1 MPWRYRPEQES
12 KMQLVRVTDTNFV
25 RDIHSRALLPV
36 DDTEKN
42 EYYAKLR
49 LVKMQKEEL
58 NKVKSEIDCIK
69 SDMCEIKSL
78 LQQLLIKG

>member
-1 MPWRYRPEQES
+1 VHWLYQQEQEF
-12 KMQLVRVTDTNFV
+12 KMELVRVTGTNFV
-25 RDIHSRALLPV
+25 RDINSRAILPT
-36 DDTEKN
+36 DNTEKN

-49 LVKMQKEEL
+49 LAKMQKDEI

-69 SDMCEIKSL
+69 TDMTEIKSL

>member
-1 MPWRYRPEQES
+1 MD
-12 KMQLVRVTDTNFV
+12 LVRVTGTNFV
-25 RDIHSRALLPV
+25 RDINSRAILPT
-36 DDTEKN
+36 DNTEKN

-49 LVKMQKEEL
+49 LVKMQKDEI
-58 NKVKSEIDCIK
+58 NKVRSEIDCIK

>member
-1 MPWRYRPEQES
+1 ME
-12 KMQLVRVTDTNFV
+12 LVRVTGTNFV
-25 RDIHSRALLPV
+25 RDINSRAILPT
-36 DDTEKN
+36 DNTEKN

-49 LVKMQKEEL
+49 LAKMQKDEI

-69 SDMCEIKSL
+69 TDMTEIKSL

>member
-1 MPWRYRPEQES
+1 
-12 KMQLVRVTDTNFV
+12 MQLVKVTNTNFV
-25 RDIHSRALLPV
+25 RDIESRALMPT
-36 DDTEKN
+36 DNTEKN

-49 LVKMQKEEL
+49 LVKIQKDEI

-69 SDMCEIKSL
+69 LDMCEIKSL

>member
-1 MPWRYRPEQES
+1 
-12 KMQLVRVTDTNFV
+12 MQLVKVTNTNFV
-25 RDIHSRALLPV
+25 RDIESRALMPT
-36 DDTEKN
+36 DNTEKN

-49 LVKMQKEEL
+49 LVKMQKDEI

>member
-1 MPWRYRPEQES
+1 MD
-12 KMQLVRVTDTNFV
+12 LVRVTGTNFV
-25 RDIHSRALLPV
+25 RDTRSRALMST
-36 DDTEKN
+36 DNTEKN

-49 LVKMQKEEL
+49 LAKMQKDEI

-69 SDMCEIKSL
+69 SDMCEIKTL

>member
-1 MPWRYRPEQES
+1 
-12 KMQLVRVTDTNFV
+12 MQLVRVTNTNFV
-25 RDIHSRALLPV
+25 RDIESRAILPT
-36 DDTEKN
+36 DNTEKN
-42 EYYAKLR
+42 EYYAKLK
-49 LVKMQKEEL
+49 LVKMQKDEI

>member
-1 MPWRYRPEQES
+1 MD
-12 KMQLVRVTDTNFV
+12 LVRVTGTNFV
-25 RDIHSRALLPV
+25 RDIDSRAIMPV
-36 DDTEKN
+36 DNTEKN

-49 LVKMQKEEL
+49 LVKSQKEEI

-69 SDMCEIKSL
+69 TDMNEIKSL